1 MGKKYAPINTDE
13 CDKQQ
18 FRPALTPEAR
28 ENQLINLAYDLAEKR
43 LREGTASSQEVTHFL
58 KMGSARERLEQE
70 RIRSENSLAQAKIE
84 NMQSQ
89 ERSEELYK
97 DAMEAFKSY
106 VGGSS
111 DDSNDYSNGGSL

>member
-1 MGKKYAPINTDE
+1 MSKKYVPIDTDKPDTPV
-13 CDKQQ
+13 C
-18 FRPALTPEAR
+18 RAALTPEAR

-43 LREGTASSQEVTHFL
+43 LREGTATSQEVTHFL

-70 RIRSENSLAQAKIE
+70 RIRSENDLAKAKIE

-97 DAMEAFKSY
+97 NAMEAFKTY
-106 VGGSS
+106 AGGIN
-111 DDSNDYSNGGSL
+111 DTGNNSNQGG

>member
-1 MGKKYAPINTDE
+1 MGKKYAPINTE
-13 CDKQQ
+13 EINQQQ

-28 ENQLINLAYDLAEKR
+28 ENQLISLAYDLAEKR

-58 KMGSARERLEQE
+58 KMGSAREKLEQE
-70 RIRSENSLAQAKIE
+70 RIRSENNLAQAKIE

-106 VGGSS
+106 VGGTI
-111 DDSNDYSNGGSL
+111 NDTNDPSGGSV

>member
-1 MGKKYAPINTDE
+1 MGKKYEPINTVNSNTT
-13 CDKQQ
+13 KS
-18 FRPALTPEAR
+18 RPALTPEAR
-28 ENQLINLAYDLAEKR
+28 ENQLIALAYDLAEKR

-70 RIRSENSLAQAKIE
+70 RIRAENNLAVAKIE

-97 DAMEAFKSY
+97 NAMEAFKTY
-106 VGGSS
+106 AGGT
-111 DDSNDYSNGGSL
+111 SNDPNNGGIQ